1 MSRHTSV
8 AVEYSLFDRTASQD
22 NAFSIDEIQP
32 FSDTAELNDD
42 EQRIEKWATMENTGF
57 LMDGTFELPPDDL
70 AAEFTVKGTQWGK
83 RNVFLAAGFV
93 DYLLGSAYLGR
104 TDADLFRSY

>member
-32 FSDTAELNDD
+32 FSDTTELNDD
-42 EQRIEKWATMENTGF
+42 EQRIEKWATLENTGF

-70 AAEFTVKGTQWGK
+70 AAEFTGVWSKELSGENGMLSSTHWTIP
-83 RNVFLAAGFV
+83 L
-93 DYLLGSAYLGR
+93 SPP
-104 TDADLFRSY
+104 S

>member
-32 FSDTAELNDD
+32 FSDTAELND
-42 EQRIEKWATMENTGF
+42 ENR
-57 LMDGTFELPPDDL
+57 ES
-70 AAEFTVKGTQWGK
+70 K
-83 RNVFLAAGFV
+83 
-93 DYLLGSAYLGR
+93 SGR
-104 TDADLFRSY
+104 RWKIQAF

>member
-42 EQRIEKWATMENTGF
+42 EQRIEKW
-57 LMDGTFELPPDDL
+57 
-70 AAEFTVKGTQWGK
+70 
-83 RNVFLAAGFV
+83 
-93 DYLLGSAYLGR
+93 GR
-104 TDADLFRSY
+104 WKIQAF